1 MPGSGDQGEIAHLGP
16 KRHLLRKAT
25 PSRLGDA
32 ADLFNTEKQ
41 RVKQNEEAEIY
52 FKTKQQDKTSE
63 KEPEISNLPDKEL
76 KVMVIMIFTEL
87 GRMDECTKNFNKD
100 VENRKKNQ
108 SELKNKSN

>member
-1 MPGSGDQGEIAHLGP
+1 MPGSGDQGETAHLGP
-16 KRHLLRKAT
+16 KGHLLHKAT
-25 PSRLGDA
+25 PPRLGDA
-32 ADLFNTEKQ
+32 ANLFNTEKQ
-41 RVKQNEEAEIY
+41 RVKQNEEADIY
-52 FKTKQQDKTSE
+52 FKTKQDKTSE

-76 KVMVIMIFTEL
+76 KVMVIMIFT